1 MNIFFLISSVV
12 AVAQAYALWVGDI
25 VCWLVVAVVRFG
37 VSCLLYGVRSLPSCY
52 LLLRPWTWNCGHS
65 SWTWI
70 SPCPSLPWHILPSST
85 SCCTTDYSYHTP
97 AGVSSWALSLL
108 LQTRLDLLPWPSRPL
123 LHPWRL
129 LLLRLN
135 LLGILAPPHTLNPL
149 AGIRSLLWLRGTSCR
164 CFLVPLERGLLGFP
178 RWLLSFVLVWALI

>member
-1 MNIFFLISSVV
+1 MH
-12 AVAQAYALWVGDI
+12 LWVGDI
-25 VCWLVVAVVRFG
+25 VCWLVVAVVRLG
-37 VSCLLYGVRSLPSCY
+37 VSCLLYGVRSLSSCY

-70 SPCPSLPWHILPSST
+70 SPCPLLPWHILPSST

-97 AGVSSWALSLL
+97 AGVSSWALSFL